1 MITTRSR
8 HRHAISEAIQWALIA
23 ISMLFFLVPV
33 IWLVLQ
39 SFVRGE
45 SAVISPSLESF
56 TNLTFDSYLYLFNP
70 HSQSIRHLINS
81 VVISTVVMFI
91 AGGLS
96 LTTAYALAQRKTK
109 GSEFI
114 RLWLLSIKFFPP
126 MALVLPIFVQ
136 FYVLRLINTY
146 HGIILVYSV
155 INLPIAI
162 WLMYSF
168 IREIPPDIMEAALVD
183 GVSWVGMIRHIVLP
197 VVVGGMVVTMFFV
210 FIWTWNEFLMAT
222 ILTGSDTATLP
233 RSLQS
238 LIETTGHR
246 PLRWDRISAMTVVMM
261 LPAVLVAGIIHRHI
275 ARGLTFGAVRG

>member
-8 HRHAISEAIQWALIA
+8 HRHVISEAIQWALIA

-233 RSLQS
+233 DPLV
-238 LIETTGHR
+238 TTALEAVKLPVVIVLTAPAILFVR
-246 PLRWDRISAMTVVMM
+246 LVSAPVNCVCI
-261 LPAVLVAGIIHRHI
+261 ALVTPSR
-275 ARGLTFGAVRG
+275 